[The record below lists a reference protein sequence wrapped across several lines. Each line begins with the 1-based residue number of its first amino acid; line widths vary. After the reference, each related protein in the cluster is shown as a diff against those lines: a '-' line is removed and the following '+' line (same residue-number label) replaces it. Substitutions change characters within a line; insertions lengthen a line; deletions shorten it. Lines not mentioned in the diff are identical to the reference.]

1 MTCLVD
7 VNLFSNRTHEM
18 CRLVWA
24 LVSNYDGHV
33 LRFLEPSKEA
43 FTRAFQFGSTFF
55 LGRAAVMITYIL
67 LNTTEQLIVRNVP
80 FECVATKDLALGV
93 FVALVIDL

>member
-1 MTCLVD
+1 VHTSPLPVSRGFVRSSDESWFHDLSCGRQSVR
-7 VNLFSNRTHEM
+7 NRTHEM

-55 LGRAAVMITYIL
+55 LIERQ
-67 LNTTEQLIVRNVP
+67 E
-80 FECVATKDLALGV
+80 
-93 FVALVIDL
+93 